1 MLQHRGPFEFPR
13 RLIKTPALPPF
24 SIKGTLVQQ
33 ETAALTIQEAE
44 EQVLFSQISFPQG
57 QSAVACI
64 GPIFLFK
71 NY

>member
-33 ETAALTIQEAE
+33 ETAALTVLEAE
-44 EQVLFSQISFPQG
+44 EEVLFTNIIFPAPQRFCRL
-57 QSAVACI
+57 V
-64 GPIFLFK
+64 PLFWLK
-71 NY
+71 ND